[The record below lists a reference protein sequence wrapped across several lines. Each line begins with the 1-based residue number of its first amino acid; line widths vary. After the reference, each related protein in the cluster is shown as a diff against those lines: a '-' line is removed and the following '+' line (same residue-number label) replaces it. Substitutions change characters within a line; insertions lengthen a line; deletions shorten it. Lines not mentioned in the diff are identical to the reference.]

1 MPVIRPDELAF
12 TQHVLCGACFLV
24 CRHNLRVAFPDCQRN
39 TSPHH
44 ALAVRLMSNYPCI
57 TVQAGARDG
66 NNVRGEP
73 GAGFRHNNRDVHD
86 VVVPDFPYALKPLP
100 TICASALAA
109 MAKQNRF
116 GPARAV
122 LFTATFDVH
131 LHPIR
136 EYGGFRD
143 DLITVALAEDT
154 GVNFAQFVRRDMN
167 VLNVDPGNII
177 AGRDSSL
184 ASNFTPSPA
193 WICARASSREA
204 AGIETERASLIL
216 ERCRVILYFFM
227 IYLLFLMQ
235 PFRRAGLLYAKIVL
249 NIKRPGRLTRAL
261 CHGFWTLLRF
271 YSRLRTCSNVA
282 RASVQE

>member
-1 MPVIRPDELAF
+1 
-12 TQHVLCGACFLV
+12 
-24 CRHNLRVAFPDCQRN
+24 
-39 TSPHH
+39 
-44 ALAVRLMSNYPCI
+44 MSNYPCI

-86 VVVPDFPYALKPLP
+86 VVVPDFPYALKPFP

-177 AGRDSSL
+177 AAPRQ
-184 ASNFTPSPA
+184 
-193 WICARASSREA
+193 R
-204 AGIETERASLIL
+204 
-216 ERCRVILYFFM
+216 FF
-227 IYLLFLMQ
+227 LSFQ
-235 PFRRAGLLYAKIVL
+235 LYAIPSMDLCQGILKGGGGDRDREGVSDIRKMQGHIVL
-249 NIKRPGRLTRAL
+249 FHDISPFFNAA
-261 CHGFWTLLRF
+261 F
-271 YSRLRTCSNVA
+271 
-282 RASVQE
+282 